1 MTGVRAEVDETKRKV
16 VLHLSGEEDRA
27 LEEWTVKQKGDLL
40 RDEFGLEVALPNG
53 TIRSDPP
60 PRSKA

>member
-1 MTGVRAEVDETKRKV
+1 
-16 VLHLSGEEDRA
+16 VLHLSGDEDRA

-40 RDEFGLEVALPNG
+40 RDEFGLEVALPTG
-53 TIRSDPP
+53 SIRSEPP